1 MARVFAQEDGIQKS
15 YLLPLTR
22 SKTYKD
28 IDLTFTARTS
38 GDDFKKNDA
47 AAVKQAVKN
56 LLMTNRSEKPFDNY
70 YGGNFK

>member
-1 MARVFAQEDGIQKS
+1 MGKVFAQEDGNLEVI
-15 YLLPLTR
+15 PITATR

-38 GDDFKKNDA
+38 GDIFKKNDA
-47 AAVKQAVKN
+47 ASVKQAVKN

-70 YGGNFK
+70 YGAN